1 MAERNENIAKQFGA
15 NLKKI
20 RKEKNL
26 TQVDVAFEADLEPS
40 YMTRLEN
47 GRSEPSLSTVLILAK
62 ALDVEVNALLEGIE
76 L

>member
-62 ALDVEVNALLEGIE
+62 ALDVEVNVLLEGIE